1 MIMIAIYE
9 ISFVILGWKIYLAA
23 VKGLIIIVNSNS
35 QYDLINKC
43 VHFYFL
49 QFVGRQYYF
58 NNNRRA
64 SDI

>member
-9 ISFVILGWKIYLAA
+9 MSFVILGWKIYLAA

-43 VHFYFL
+43 VHFLNTSFL
-49 QFVGRQYYF
+49 FFTVCG
-58 NNNRRA
+58 
-64 SDI
+64 